1 MKKTHAL
8 LSVCLLIVAFIAILL
23 VPYYTQNAYATTSD
37 IKRYVEESIQN
48 QDIGDRI
55 ANDSVIIT
63 LSEKASREAK
73 EYSANDFK
81 EVGCTE
87 VEDLTANINVG
98 VENFKRMLKL
108 SLNEFDTDH
117 VINIIKTL
125 NKNEDV
131 LAATP
136 NYIYS
141 VSNVANDT
149 HYVDGD
155 CWGLNGTYGIQAQSA
170 WNITTGGSVTVGVI
184 DTGMQ
189 GNHPDLVNRLSTAGL
204 HRDCTVNPIKA
215 VDNQD
220 LTDPNGHGTHVAGI
234 IGAQGNNSIGISGVC
249 WNVKLVSLRVFDKNG
264 GGLSSW
270 LVSAINFAASQNIP
284 ILNFSGGFGGEDISV
299 KYALENYQ
307 GLFVCAAGNGGDDG
321 IGDDNDL
328 SPMFPSDY
336 SHGQSFSKRVI
347 SVGSIDNNNVRSSF
361 SNYGE
366 NSVSLFAPGGR
377 ILSTYPQN
385 FCTGEYIQTRWG
397 SFLVCDCV
405 WTNQLSETGEF
416 EWVPTG
422 SHHANGYHYMSGTS
436 MATPFVTGVAVLL
449 LAKYPNMTA
458 SEIKNTILANVD
470 VDSRLTGLCVAGGR
484 LNAYKALSNPKFKH
498 THNYNKDY
506 VWLDTKQH
514 SVSCD
519 CGATITQGHAV
530 SANQSPL
537 PTREKL
543 CLFCGGR
550 ADYGFVK
557 WEPNSS
563 EVTFVTDNGSF
574 ILPNGI
580 FVLVDEDIQAYIDGT
595 LKFHN
600 KNDVTA

>member
-184 DTGMQ
+184 K
-189 GNHPDLVNRLSTAGL
+189 SEA
-204 HRDCTVNPIKA
+204 
-215 VDNQD
+215 
-220 LTDPNGHGTHVAGI
+220 
-234 IGAQGNNSIGISGVC
+234 
-249 WNVKLVSLRVFDKNG
+249 
-264 GGLSSW
+264 
-270 LVSAINFAASQNIP
+270 
-284 ILNFSGGFGGEDISV
+284 
-299 KYALENYQ
+299 
-307 GLFVCAAGNGGDDG
+307 
-321 IGDDNDL
+321 
-328 SPMFPSDY
+328 
-336 SHGQSFSKRVI
+336 KR
-347 SVGSIDNNNVRSSF
+347 S
-361 SNYGE
+361 
-366 NSVSLFAPGGR
+366 
-377 ILSTYPQN
+377 
-385 FCTGEYIQTRWG
+385 
-397 SFLVCDCV
+397 
-405 WTNQLSETGEF
+405 
-416 EWVPTG
+416 
-422 SHHANGYHYMSGTS
+422 
-436 MATPFVTGVAVLL
+436 
-449 LAKYPNMTA
+449 
-458 SEIKNTILANVD
+458 
-470 VDSRLTGLCVAGGR
+470 
-484 LNAYKALSNPKFKH
+484 
-498 THNYNKDY
+498 
-506 VWLDTKQH
+506 
-514 SVSCD
+514 
-519 CGATITQGHAV
+519 
-530 SANQSPL
+530 
-537 PTREKL
+537 
-543 CLFCGGR
+543 
-550 ADYGFVK
+550 
-557 WEPNSS
+557 
-563 EVTFVTDNGSF
+563 
-574 ILPNGI
+574 
-580 FVLVDEDIQAYIDGT
+580 
-595 LKFHN
+595 
-600 KNDVTA
+600 